1 MCTHERPQPI
11 TLAIMAPL
19 RPLPAKT
26 ALPPKSSL
34 KRKEGSTPT
43 SKSSETLFATSK
55 KDKRR
60 IKHAQLMSKVT
71 KSKDTKQRRR
81 RPNKKLVTTLDSL
94 ADALP
99 DDLEDSNQSNDA
111 AGSSAA
117 DQVNIIRRKSLKSKP
132 GAMKRRQKLD
142 NDERDRFA
150 KNLAQM
156 ATPQTGV
163 QAISS
168 ADKLKALRGF
178 ISQTLEKRQEVV
190 GAGG

>member
-1 MCTHERPQPI
+1 
-11 TLAIMAPL
+11 MAPL
-19 RPLPAKT
+19 RPLPGKT
-26 ALPPKSSL
+26 TLPTKSIL
-34 KRKEGSTPT
+34 KRKEGTAAT
-43 SKSSETLFATSK
+43 SKNSESLFATSK

-60 IKHAQLMSKVT
+60 IKHAQLISKVT
-71 KSKDTKQRRR
+71 KSKDTKTRRR

-99 DDLEDSNQSNDA
+99 DDVEDSRQTSDA
-111 AGSSAA
+111 AGTAAA

-156 ATPQTGV
+156 AAPQSGT
-163 QAISS
+163 QTMSS

-178 ISQTLEKRQEVV
+178 ISQTLEKRPEVPA
-190 GAGG
+190 AG